1 MAKTILNLNRGIF
14 MINTQKA
21 ICKNDQELT
30 IVIFVR
36 HGQTSY
42 NEAGLMTGKHD
53 PELTELG
60 KSQAEK
66 TGKDLCDH
74 QLLQDN
80 FFSIVSSNMTRTN
93 QTAAGI
99 KEELENCFDKNI
111 DIFLHSGLQ
120 EIDRGALQ
128 GKPISYLKNELKDLP
143 NNLSHPEH
151 GGESTDQFTQRVVE
165 AACELFCSSTKVV
178 IAVAH
183 GYSSARASYEF
194 MKEEIHLGNSEFL
207 VFNPFEIDNLPG
219 ICQNIEYVL

>member
-1 MAKTILNLNRGIF
+1 MSTI
-14 MINTQKA
+14 QKA
-21 ICKNDQELT
+21 ICKNNQEFT
-30 IVIFVR
+30 VVIFAR
-36 HGQTSY
+36 HGQTPY
-42 NEAGLMTGKHD
+42 NEAGWMTGKHD

-66 TGKDLCDH
+66 TGRNLCDH

-93 QTAAGI
+93 QTAAEI
-99 KEELENCFDKNI
+99 KEELEDCLAKDI

-128 GKPISYLKNELKDLP
+128 GKPLSYLQKELKDLP
-143 NNLSHPEH
+143 DHLSHPEH

-165 AACELFCSSTKVV
+165 AVCELFCSSVKVV

-183 GYSSARASYEF
+183 GYSGARASHIF
-194 MKEEIHLGNSEFL
+194 IGKEIHLGNSEFL
-207 VFNPFEIDNLPG
+207 SFNPSEIDNLPG
-219 ICQNIEYVL
+219 ICQNIEYAL